1 MAKSKRHLKHKK
13 RGTKS
18 KRRTMKGGECPC
30 KNRGLFSGGFG
41 AASYQGGLDKY
52 IQPLNSNVGGDPNNP
67 TNMMSERFS
76 PFVGGKKSRKHR
88 RKRGMKG
95 GNAFF
100 PVPDALKESFVLIQ
114 NFNRTFEHST
124 IESLS
129 LLIFWVFVF
138 TLLRYCFIWLY
149 SFNGSQ
155 YFNSAS
161 CIYTPFQSSLL
172 TYSYSLLLSM

>member
-1 MAKSKRHLKHKK
+1 MAKSKRHLKDKK

-76 PFVGGKKSRKHR
+76 PFVGGKKSRKYR

-100 PVPDALKESFVLIQ
+100 PVPDALLGSSAGT
-114 NFNRTFEHST
+114 NST
-124 IESLS
+124 LG
-129 LLIFWVFVF
+129 FG
-138 TLLRYCFIWLY
+138 TLGGTIAAA
-149 SFNGSQ
+149 
-155 YFNSAS
+155 NSMKGVS
-161 CIYTPFQSSLL
+161 P
-172 TYSYSLLLSM
+172 